1 LHLESAEPFAF
12 SSGYHNQSINQ
23 SINTSTAEQLGGG
36 LLATARQKRD
46 LN

>member
-1 LHLESAEPFAF
+1 LACTN
-12 SSGYHNQSINQ
+12 NQSINQ
-23 SINTSTAEQLGGG
+23 SINTNTSTAEQLGGG